1 MLDDAASLKVFLLL
15 LRWATLP
22 QPLTPT
28 AFDAPPIPAASSRG
42 RGRAS
47 HGAKE
52 VRTRWRDESTSQPPR
67 GGGRCASY
75 HPSPSPCC
83 LSSSPATSFALSSAS
98 SPSTPPRRPRCPA
111 LARRRPAPNLEP
123 WWHGRGEEETS
134 EEARPAAWGNGEEA
148 AAVGIGERG
157 LGFSWCGTR
166 GLGKQVNAA

>member
-22 QPLTPT
+22 QPLTPA

-42 RGRAS
+42 RGGAS

-67 GGGRCASY
+67 GGGRCASC

-98 SPSTPPRRPRCPA
+98 SPSSPPRRPRCPA
-111 LARRRPAPNLEP
+111 LARR
-123 WWHGRGEEETS
+123 
-134 EEARPAAWGNGEEA
+134 
-148 AAVGIGERG
+148 
-157 LGFSWCGTR
+157 
-166 GLGKQVNAA
+166 